1 MKDIAPELLEKIKK
15 SFEEGM
21 EQNGAMKKLEA
32 RLKSREGG
40 FEEAEQYAGEVGRA
54 LSAAF
59 GEHLSSDVLPD
70 GRMYFNIADRVV
82 TPLMEEEYRLATEA
96 GMEAVRAA
104 NERAGIHLQGWE
116 PAFEPERVKGIVDR
130 LASEESFDAVK
141 WILGDPVE
149 NYAVHCVDETVK
161 KNAEFLHKS
170 GRTARI
176 RRDSASRCCDW
187 CADLDGVYE
196 YPGVPREIYARHNN
210 CTCTVEYLPGDGKA
224 QDVWSKNSRDVSTRE
239 ERRIFSERAISKE
252 EAEERIRRAEEIKKT
267 LQEGQKK
274 GIVRQERLPLAVSA
288 PAGYDRFEGIEP
300 LSITEEERAVL
311 QELRKLTAGDGVEH
325 IQVLYSDGF
334 SELFSGD
341 LNSAGYILRDG
352 HGDARLFHSHTNNTT
367 FSDTDLVKLL
377 NERIEQIGVITPD
390 GSAYVCLV
398 GSGWLPTREEF
409 ESAIRSTKE
418 AADITTEG
426 LDGFAGWSIVE
437 RAIVARNEQT
447 YLIARHFE
455 WLYEGGVIDE

>member
-15 SFEEGM
+15 SFEERM
-21 EQNGAMKKLEA
+21 KQNGAIKKLET
-32 RLKSREGG
+32 RLKAGEGG
-40 FEEAEQYAGEVGRA
+40 FEEAEEYAGEVGRA

-96 GMEAVRAA
+96 GMQAVRVA
-104 NERAGIHLQGWE
+104 NERAGIHLQGRE

-149 NYAVHCVDETVK
+149 SYAVHCVDETVK
-161 KNAEFLHKS
+161 QNAEFLHMA

-187 CADLDGVYE
+187 CAALDGVYE

-239 ERRIFSERAISKE
+239 ERRIFSERAISNE
-252 EAEERIRRAEEIKKT
+252 EAEERIRRAEIIKKALQGQGISAKMKTTRSAAKRIPDRVERSRVINEAIRADKPIFAEELRVACRNVVSRDGFVDVCLHGTQFYTEYEHKYILDNET
-267 LQEGQKK
+267 LSYIISGRRDCAGQDIRLISCDT
-274 GIVRQERLPLAVSA
+274 GIVDRNGNCVAQELADRLRVNVRA
-288 PAGYDRFEGIEP
+288 PRGVAIIGENGSLTVKIGRRKVN
-300 LSITEEERAVL
+300 EEE
-311 QELRKLTAGDGVEH
+311 GFVE
-325 IQVLYSDGF
+325 F
-334 SELFSGD
+334 KP
-341 LNSAGYILRDG
+341 R
-352 HGDARLFHSHTNNTT
+352 
-367 FSDTDLVKLL
+367 
-377 NERIEQIGVITPD
+377 P
-390 GSAYVCLV
+390 
-398 GSGWLPTREEF
+398 
-409 ESAIRSTKE
+409 
-418 AADITTEG
+418 
-426 LDGFAGWSIVE
+426 
-437 RAIVARNEQT
+437 
-447 YLIARHFE
+447 
-455 WLYEGGVIDE
+455 

>member
-32 RLKSREGG
+32 RLKAGEGG
-40 FEEAEQYAGEVGRA
+40 FEEAEEYAGEVGRA

-96 GMEAVRAA
+96 GMQAVRVA
-104 NERAGIHLQGWE
+104 NERAGIHLQGRK

-149 NYAVHCVDETVK
+149 SYAVHCVDETVK
-161 KNAEFLHKS
+161 QNAEFLHKA

-187 CADLDGVYE
+187 CAALDGVYE

-252 EAEERIRRAEEIKKT
+252 EAEERIRRAEEIKKS
-267 LQEGQKK
+267 LQEKEKSSIIHLSDTVEIQSGAKK
-274 GIVRQERLPLAVSA
+274 TEGWQDRHAERFYEEVRNRKPFSDANLIAQHVEGFSVEQLEEIRQHVFIREHLRSGGKYRFTPDYDQAEVWQRLTLNENIRQS
-288 PAGYDRFEGIEP
+288 DITFLNHELLE
-300 LSITEEERAVL
+300 LSIMKETGCPYEEAHEKANAVYNWWA
-311 QELRKLTAGDGVEH
+311 E
-325 IQVLYSDGF
+325 F
-334 SELFSGD
+334 
-341 LNSAGYILRDG
+341 
-352 HGDARLFHSHTNNTT
+352 
-367 FSDTDLVKLL
+367 VK
-377 NERIEQIGVITPD
+377 G
-390 GSAYVCLV
+390 
-398 GSGWLPTREEF
+398 
-409 ESAIRSTKE
+409 K
-418 AADITTEG
+418 
-426 LDGFAGWSIVE
+426 
-437 RAIVARNEQT
+437 
-447 YLIARHFE
+447 
-455 WLYEGGVIDE
+455 

>member
-32 RLKSREGG
+32 RLKSGEGG

-104 NERAGIHLQGWE
+104 NERAGIHLQGRE

-149 NYAVHCVDETVK
+149 SYAVHCVDETVK
-161 KNAEFLHKS
+161 KNAEFLHKA

-187 CADLDGVYE
+187 CAALDGVYE

-224 QDVWSKNSRDVSTRE
+224 QDVWSKNSRDASTRE

-252 EAEERIRRAEEIKKT
+252 EAEERIRRAEEIKKS
-267 LQEGQKK
+267 LQEQGK
-274 GIVRQERLPLAVSA
+274 GGSIKSGGIFGALDPNSGRAHEHAERYYAAVRKMKTDCYRISQN
-288 PAGYDRFEGIEP
+288 
-300 LSITEEERAVL
+300 T
-311 QELRKLTAGDGVEH
+311 
-325 IQVLYSDGF
+325 GF
-334 SELFSGD
+334 SLEDIEAVKSYVFGEKHDLGGKEPEFFMPSYEMAESWQRLMEGKSIQQHDMTLLRHELMEKE
-341 LNSAGYILRDG
+341 
-352 HGDARLFHSHTNNTT
+352 
-367 FSDTDLVKLL
+367 LVDQGISQA
-377 NERIEQIGVITPD
+377 EAHIRTSRIYNYSREAKEYYDQI
-390 GSAYVCLV
+390 A
-398 GSGWLPTREEF
+398 
-409 ESAIRSTKE
+409 K
-418 AADITTEG
+418 
-426 LDGFAGWSIVE
+426 
-437 RAIVARNEQT
+437 
-447 YLIARHFE
+447 HK
-455 WLYEGGVIDE
+455 